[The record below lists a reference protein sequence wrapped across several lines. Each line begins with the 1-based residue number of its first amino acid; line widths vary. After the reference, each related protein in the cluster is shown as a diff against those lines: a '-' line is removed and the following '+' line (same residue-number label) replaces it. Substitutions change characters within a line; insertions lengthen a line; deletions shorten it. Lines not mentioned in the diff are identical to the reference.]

1 MQELKKCAIIMRGF
15 NIFLFNVDTTN
26 TDFLK
31 KVSERLEEL
40 NHIINKVDLLDTF
53 RTSYYWQKVGIIY
66 VTSKRL

>member
-53 RTSYYWQKVGIIY
+53 RTSYY
-66 VTSKRL
+66 